1 MSCRIS
7 HRWKRT
13 HKSRVGGGFWEYS
26 YACRGCAATKT
37 EYHRVGMPSEED
49 GKIVFSILQAFV
61 MSLMLW
67 LLIGR
72 FITFW
77 ETNSLNTTYNIQD
90 PETPFIP

>member
-1 MSCRIS
+1 MSCRTS

-13 HKSRVGGGFWEYS
+13 NKNRIGGFWQYS

-37 EYHRVGMPSEED
+37 EYHRAGAPRSEED

-61 MSLMLW
+61 FSIMLW

-77 ETNSLNTTYNIQD
+77 QTNSQDTYNIQD